1 MELKLIRHMTLDE
14 YKESIIPLLVELKSI
29 LRKKFIF
36 QHISYNGL
44 SCFVTADEYMA
55 LMKSE
60 SVQYMDSN
68 DWGEDREEERLNYRE
83 ELLQEAE
90 SKANEFFLKHKIKPT
105 NKMPEGMQERLN
117 EICNTINPLLTLKR
131 VFDLNKM
138 CKDHKSEVRFAMDYD
153 AYIEDVLLGNI
164 SFEEVEHI
172 CADVGVKAPK
182 RVYSFASADD
192 SCSNLKG
199 DSPANQELFNKIKES
214 LKPLTDEIAEIQ
226 IPKLKA
232 AFEKYESLERKVS
245 FITFVIENYE
255 GTDARCLIMLSKE
268 GWNKGLTQI
277 KDMYLDALVSRY
289 AYRVSSEM
297 ATVICKY
304 GQPSLS
310 FKKIDFNAGTVEAY
324 IALGWDNL
332 EITCES
338 KVIIAGGM
346 IQRLHYRFLTQYR
359 LNGVLLTGEK
369 IEGL

>member
-1 MELKLIRHMTLDE
+1 MELKLIRHMSLNE

-36 QHISYNGL
+36 QHKSYNGL
-44 SCFVTADEYMA
+44 SCFVTADEYME

-60 SVQYMDSN
+60 SVKYVDSN
-68 DWGEDREEERLNYRE
+68 DWGEDREEERLKFRK

-90 SKANEFFLKHKIKPT
+90 TKANDFLLKYKIKPT
-105 NKMPEGMQERLN
+105 DKMPEGMQERLN

-131 VFDLNKM
+131 VFDLSKM
-138 CKDHKSEVRFAMDYD
+138 SKDHKSEVRFAMDYD
-153 AYIEDVLLGNI
+153 AYIEDVLLGKI

-172 CADVGVKAPK
+172 CADVGVKVPK
-182 RVYSFASADD
+182 RVYNFASAED
-192 SCSNLKG
+192 SYSNVKG
-199 DSPANQELFNKIKES
+199 TSPANKELFNKIKES
-214 LKPLTDEIAEIQ
+214 LKPFTDEIAEIQ

-232 AFEKYESLERKVS
+232 AFEKYESLDRKVS
-245 FITFVIENYE
+245 FIKFVIENYE

-268 GWNKGLTQI
+268 GWDKGLSQI

-297 ATVICKY
+297 APVINKY

-324 IALGWDNL
+324 IALIWNNL